1 MEPTATLDSALA
13 HAERLLAGR
22 PSMAE
27 AQAAAILEAVP
38 GHPGALFI
46 LGAAR
51 RRQGRLE
58 AARAVLEPL
67 AAAQPNAPAVHAE
80 WAAVQAGLGQTREAL
95 VSVRRALALK
105 PDDPGAWRLMGDL
118 ASALE
123 DNAGAAAAYGRQ
135 LELAD
140 RDAELMRAGV
150 SLARGHLGDAEG
162 LLARRLAAHPTD
174 VAASRMLA
182 EVHTRLGRDAEAETL
197 LERCLGRLPGFTLAR
212 HNYAVVL
219 FRQNRFEDALAQ
231 LDILLATDPRNPNYR
246 SLLAACQ
253 AMLADYDQSAET
265 YARLLAEFPQQAKV
279 WLSYGHALKTKG
291 DREGA
296 VKAYRTATGL
306 NPDLG
311 EAYWSL
317 ANMKGDVFA
326 GAEIAAMEARLGGEG
341 LAVEDRFHMR
351 YALGHAYEQGGDYA
365 AAWRHF
371 AEGARLRRSEL
382 AYDRDRTSRTLRDLR
397 ALMDARFFAERAGV
411 GCPDAAPIFIVGL
424 PRSGSTLLEQILASH
439 SQVEGTLE
447 LPEMANIARDLRGEE
462 AEGLPKA
469 LAGLTAAD
477 RAGLGARYIERTR
490 IYRKT
495 GKPMFIDKMPNN
507 FVYTGLIHLI
517 LPNAR
522 IIDARRQPMAAC
534 FSAFKQH
541 FARGQPFSYDLE
553 DLGQYYTDYV
563 ALMAH
568 FDAVLPGRV
577 HRVVYEDLV
586 EDLEGQTRAVL
597 AYCGLAFEPAC
608 LRFHENPRPVRT
620 ASSEQVRRPIYR
632 EGIDQW
638 RNYEAWLG
646 PLARAL
652 ERGS

>member
-1 MEPTATLDSALA
+1 MGPTATLDSALA
-13 HAERLLAGR
+13 HAERLLAAR
-22 PSMAE
+22 PSLAE

-58 AARAVLEPL
+58 PAREVLGPL
-67 AAAQPNAPAVHAE
+67 AAAQPKAAAVHAE
-80 WAAVQAGLGQTREAL
+80 WAAVQAALGQTREAL
-95 VSVRRALALK
+95 GSVRRALALK
-105 PDDPGAWRLMGDL
+105 PDDPAAWRLMGDL
-118 ASALE
+118 AAATG
-123 DNAGAAAAYGRQ
+123 DRAGAEAAYARQ
-135 LELAD
+135 LDLAD
-140 RDAELMRAGV
+140 RDGELMRAGV
-150 SLARGHLGDAEG
+150 ALARGDLAAAEG
-162 LLARRLAAHPTD
+162 MLAARLAEHPTD
-174 VAASRMLA
+174 VAALRMMA
-182 EVHTRLGRDAEAETL
+182 EVATRLGRDAEAETL
-197 LERCLGRLPGFTLAR
+197 LARCLDRLPGFTLAR

-219 FRQNRFEDALAQ
+219 FRQNRFEAAMAE
-231 LDILLATDPRNPNYR
+231 LDILLAKDPRNPNYR

-253 AMLADYDQSAET
+253 AMLADYDRSAET

-291 DREGA
+291 DPAGA
-296 VKAYRTATGL
+296 VAAYREAAAL
-306 NPDLG
+306 SPDLG

-317 ANMKGDVFA
+317 ANMKGDVLTSA
-326 GAEIAAMEARLGGEG
+326 DIAAIQERLGREG
-341 LAVEDRFHMR
+341 LAAEDRFHMH
-351 YALGHAYEQGGDYA
+351 YALGHAFERAGDYA

-371 AEGARLRRSEL
+371 AEGARLRRGEL
-382 AYDRDRTSRTLRDLR
+382 AYDRDRTTQTLADLR
-397 ALMDARFFAERAGV
+397 ALMDERFFAERAGA
-411 GCPDAAPIFIVGL
+411 GWPDASPIFIVGL

-439 SQVEGTLE
+439 SAVEGTME
-447 LPEMANIARDLRGEE
+447 LPEMANIARDLRGEG
-462 AEGLPKA
+462 AEGLPAA
-469 LAGLTAAD
+469 LTGLSGADFAA
-477 RAGLGARYIERTR
+477 LGARYIERTR

-495 GKPMFIDKMPNN
+495 NKPIFIDKMPNN

-541 FARGQPFSYDLE
+541 FAKGQPFSYDLE
-553 DLGQYYTDYV
+553 DLAQYYKDYV

-577 HRVVYEDLV
+577 HRVAYEALV
-586 EDLEGQTRAVL
+586 ADLEGQTRAVL
-597 AYCGLAFEPAC
+597 AHCGLDFEAAC

-632 EGIDQW
+632 EGLDQW
-638 RNYEAWLG
+638 RHYEPWLG

-652 ERGS
+652 NRGA